1 MSDRPNAVMGS
12 KLADIRDRLAET
24 LTFIDELTGR
34 QPQ

>member
-1 MSDRPNAVMGS
+1 MRRTEQPC

-34 QPQ
+34 PPH